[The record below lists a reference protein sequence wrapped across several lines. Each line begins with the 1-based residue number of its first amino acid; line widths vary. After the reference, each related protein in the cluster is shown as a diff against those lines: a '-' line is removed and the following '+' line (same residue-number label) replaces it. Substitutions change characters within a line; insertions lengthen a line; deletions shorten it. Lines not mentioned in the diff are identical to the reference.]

1 MTLDE
6 ALAAIA
12 SLEAKVS
19 GLEEEK
25 AKLIAK
31 RDELI
36 SERRSDKERYSKYQ
50 DIDVESLI
58 KFKEDKER
66 EELESQGKYADA
78 LEKER
83 KRLEKEREDFRRQ
96 LQEREDLLKQEKE
109 ELARKAEER
118 ERELQTLQL
127 DNRVLDEYARAGVIA
142 PKQLLALTKQQLKLN
157 DDRLPVVVD
166 GYREIPVKEWIDS
179 LKRNDEYAHHFRSS
193 GSRGSGAPPAGASGP
208 SGGSSSN
215 PFAKGSWNLTEQAK
229 LYKSNRAEYDRLKAE
244 AASMGG

>member
-1 MTLDE
+1 METLE
-6 ALAAIA
+6 
-12 SLEAKVS
+12 EAKAVIS
-19 GLEEEK
+19 TLESKIGTLEEEK
-25 AKLIAK
+25 AKLLSK

-36 SERRSDKERYSKYQ
+36 AERRADAERYRKYQ
-50 DIDVESLI
+50 DLDIESLI

-109 ELARKAEER
+109 ELAKKAEER

-142 PKQLLALTKQQLKLN
+142 PKQLLALTKSQLKLN
-157 DDRLPVVVD
+157 EGREPVVVD
-166 GYREIPVKEWIDS
+166 GYREIPVKEYIES
-179 LKRNDEYAHHFRSS
+179 LKKNDEYAHHFRSS
-193 GSRGSGAPPAGASGP
+193 GMRGSGAPPAPSTGAAPSSGN
-208 SGGSSSN
+208 N
-215 PFAKGSWNLTEQAK
+215 PFAKGTWNLTEQAK
-229 LYKSNRAEYDRLKAE
+229 LYKNNRAEYDRLKAE
-244 AASMGG
+244 AQSM

>member
-1 MTLDE
+1 MTLEE

-12 SLEAKVS
+12 SLETKVS
-19 GLEEEK
+19 GLEDEK

-36 SERRSDKERYSKYQ
+36 SERRSDKERYAKYQ
-50 DIDVESLI
+50 DIDVDSLI

-83 KRLEKEREDFRRQ
+83 EDFRRQ

-109 ELARKAEER
+109 ELAKKAEER

-157 DDRLPVVVD
+157 EGREPVVVD
-166 GYREIPVKEWIDS
+166 GYREVPVKEWIDS
-179 LKRNDEYAHHFRSS
+179 LKKNEEYAHHFRSS

-229 LYKSNRAEYDRLKAE
+229 LYKNNRPEYDRLKAE
-244 AASMGG
+244 AAAMGA

>member
-1 MTLDE
+1 METLE
-6 ALAAIA
+6 
-12 SLEAKVS
+12 EAKAVIS
-19 GLEEEK
+19 TLESKIGTLEEEK
-25 AKLIAK
+25 AKLLSK

-36 SERRSDKERYSKYQ
+36 AERRADAERYRKYQ
-50 DIDVESLI
+50 DLDIESLI

-109 ELARKAEER
+109 ELAKKAEER

-142 PKQLLALTKQQLKLN
+142 PKQLLALTKSQLKLN
-157 DDRLPVVVD
+157 EGREPVVVD
-166 GYREIPVKEWIDS
+166 GYREIPVKEYIES
-179 LKRNDEYAHHFRSS
+179 LKKNDEYAHHFRSS
-193 GSRGSGAPPAGASGP
+193 GMRGSGAPPAPNSGTVAS
-208 SGGSSSN
+208 SGNN
-215 PFAKGSWNLTEQAK
+215 PFAKGTWNLTEQAK
-229 LYKSNRAEYDRLKAE
+229 LYKNNRAEYDRLKAE
-244 AASMGG
+244 AQSM